1 MQVHITHSHQ
11 RRTKTLARATC
22 TTSALPKRHRAVL
35 QTTRCTIL
43 NDITDDLPTD
53 LGDHEWRTKVL
64 PSCESHAPGGPSCDN
79 HVSLSHHAP
88 PRNTSN
94 NTVRIRSGKLF
105 HRGVLRVSAS
115 SKCQIRIS
123 VNITWQYIK
132 WLTLE
137 MGSPGNRNT
146 GKLDLNS
153 LRKYILL
160 RQKKESEK
168 LGDIVKVL
176 VLYHDLPRRR
186 ESLRHVWACYSLLY
200 CCLGQLACV
209 CFPPICVLLPCHMI
223 YFSLNNTMTQ
233 NKWNTKIQNKWNTKT
248 QNKWKWNF
256 SYLRKDPLRCSWNI
270 RYTCSNHMRGFIG
283 EKPECLTYSFQ
294 SFCVCVCVHV
304 HPYVAS
310 WASRLSPSA
319 LRPMLVK

>member
-186 ESLRHVWACYSLLY
+186 EYLRHVWACYSLLY

-248 QNKWKWNF
+248 QNKWKIL
-256 SYLRKDPLRCSWNI
+256 SDVVGTYGI
-270 RYTCSNHMRGFIG
+270 HAVITCVASLARNLSVSLIHF
-283 EKPECLTYSFQ
+283 KVSV
-294 SFCVCVCVHV
+294 CVCVCVHV